1 VDVASSCGMSTGTG
15 LSSRHLYGVMESH
28 LDNLAGHGT
37 NGNMSSKSEST
48 SALRKGR
55 PVRSRP
61 VWADGLK
68 RMYDEVVDE
77 KLPDDFLA
85 LLKKLDGDSDSK

>member
-1 VDVASSCGMSTGTG
+1 MDVASSCGMSTGTV
-15 LSSRHLYGVMESH
+15 LSFRHLYGVMESH
-28 LDNLAGHGT
+28 LDNLACHGT
-37 NGNMSSKSEST
+37 NGIMSSKSEST
-48 SALRKGR
+48 SAGGKGR
-55 PVRSRP
+55 AARTRP

>member
-1 VDVASSCGMSTGTG
+1 MK
-15 LSSRHLYGVMESH
+15 LLYSAMESH
-28 LDNLAGHGT
+28 LDNLARRGT
-37 NGNMSSKSEST
+37 NAVMSSKSEST
-48 SALRKGR
+48 SARGKGR
-55 PVRSRP
+55 IGRTRP

-85 LLKKLDGDSDSK
+85 LLKKLDVDSGGK